1 MDEISYEE
9 RGDVAT
15 LTSERD
21 DEWIQSD
28 SVVVL
33 TDWA

>member
-9 RGDVAT
+9 RGDVAA
-15 LTSERD
+15 LTSESD
-21 DEWIQSD
+21 GEWIQSD

-33 TDWA
+33 TDWT